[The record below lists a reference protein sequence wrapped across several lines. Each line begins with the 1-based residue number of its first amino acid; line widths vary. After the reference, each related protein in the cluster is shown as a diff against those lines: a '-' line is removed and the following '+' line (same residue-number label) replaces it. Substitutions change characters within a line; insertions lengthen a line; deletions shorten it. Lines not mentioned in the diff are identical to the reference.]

1 MAFLIAYKNQQ
12 QKIINLKK
20 LLVLGMIRKQ
30 NLASQLQIFN
40 EISKQLILK
49 HPLYNLANHIKKLN
63 TNCHKLINV
72 LSPIC
77 SFEQFHCAYQ

>member
-30 NLASQLQIFN
+30 NLASQLQILN
-40 EISKQLILK
+40 ELSKQLILK
-49 HPLYNLANHIKKLN
+49 YQQYNLANHIKKLN
-63 TNCHKLINV
+63 KNCHKLINV
-72 LSPIC
+72 LSLIC